1 MALPSQNSPIY
12 TMVIPSTDQKVKY
25 RSFFVKEQKS
35 LLIAQQSEDLDTML
49 ETLKDVVK
57 SCVIDKVDMNSLATF
72 DLEYM
77 FTQIR
82 AKSVGEV
89 VDLFFF
95 CNTCTDEKAKVK
107 ISIDL
112 TKLEVKKQPEH
123 NKKIELFSDVG
134 VIMKYPSVQTVQ
146 KLEMSNQNDV
156 EMTFDLV
163 VDSIDCIYDSN
174 ELYHA
179 KDQSKEELTDF
190 VNNLT
195 QDQFIKIQKFF
206 DTMPS
211 LKHEVEY
218 KCAVCG
224 KEHKSVLEG
233 LSNFFL

>member
-12 TMVIPSTDQKVKY
+12 TMVIPSTDQKVRY
-25 RSFFVKEQKS
+25 RSFLVKEQKS
-35 LLIAQQSEDLDTML
+35 LLIAQQSEDLDVML
-49 ETLKDVVK
+49 ETLKDVVQ
-57 SCVIDKVDMNSLATF
+57 SCVIDTVDMGTLATF

-89 VDLFFF
+89 VELFFF

-107 ISIDL
+107 IPIDL
-112 TKLEVKKQPEH
+112 TKLEVKKSTEH
-123 NKKIELFSDVG
+123 NKKIELFGDVG
-134 VIMKYPSVQTVQ
+134 VIMKYPSVQTIQ
-146 KLEMSNQNDV
+146 RLEFSDYNDV
-156 EMTFDLV
+156 DMTFDLV
-163 VDSIDCIYDSN
+163 VNSIDCIYDSE

-179 KDQSKEELTDF
+179 KDQSKQELTDF

-195 QDQFIKIQKFF
+195 QEQFMKIQTFF
-206 DTMPS
+206 DTMPT
-211 LKHEVEY
+211 LKHEVDY
-218 KCAVCG
+218 KCPVCG